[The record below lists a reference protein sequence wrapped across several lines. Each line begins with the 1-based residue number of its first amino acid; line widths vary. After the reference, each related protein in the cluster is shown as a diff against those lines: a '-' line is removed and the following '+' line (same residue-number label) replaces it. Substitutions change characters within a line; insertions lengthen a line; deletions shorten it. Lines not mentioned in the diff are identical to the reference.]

1 MAIFLIPMALFV
13 KRSTFYSRFDEKFVK
28 SCAIFKKSL

>member
-1 MAIFLIPMALFV
+1 MAIFLISMAPFV
-13 KRSTFYSRFDEKFVK
+13 KRSIFHARFDEKFVK